1 MKKTLILL
9 SAVIVFFVAG
19 CKFFV
24 AGCKEKEQVQEIPPG
39 SFRVSIEDLYE
50 GTDLLVK
57 HFTIEAHGEKTVKIS
72 KKTGHGLIN
81 ATPALDTELMVAE
94 VVFVADLV
102 KTSAPTNMLKLLI
115 QITERR
121 GISTGNSVGAPNSF
135 PAEAE
140 NLADILELTLSD
152 GLYPLGQDIVIGKF
166 QGEPIVL
173 SVK

>member
-1 MKKTLILL
+1 MKKMLILL

-19 CKFFV
+19 CK
-24 AGCKEKEQVQEIPPG
+24 EKEQVQQIPPG
-39 SFRVSIEDLYE
+39 SFCVSIDDLYE

-57 HFTIEAHGEKTVKIS
+57 HVVIEAHGEKYVKIS
-72 KKTGHGLIN
+72 KKTGHGLIQV
-81 ATPALDTELMVAE
+81 TPALDTELMVAE

-115 QITERR
+115 KITERR
-121 GISTGNSVGAPNSF
+121 GISTGNSVGGPNSF
-135 PAEAE
+135 PVEAE

-152 GLYPLGQDIVIGKF
+152 GLHPLGQDIVIGKL